1 MSNYK
6 IYNLLDLID
15 SVGEEKVQSILCDF
29 YCPLNKEI
37 EDFAIRNAIE
47 FSEKKISITYLI
59 MDNDYNVVSLFTLA
73 HKAIEVN
80 CSCFSNTMKKK
91 LKRYADSN
99 GLDNSLSLSAFLIAQ
114 LGKNYRDNIKSLDGN
129 RIMKAALSTLLKA
142 QHLIGGGVVY
152 VECENK
158 EKLLNFYQSDENRFY
173 KFGKRFSLKD
183 NIEYTRLLKL
193 I

>member
-47 FSEKKISITYLI
+47 FSKKKISITYLI

-80 CSCFSNTMKKK
+80 CS
-91 LKRYADSN
+91 
-99 GLDNSLSLSAFLIAQ
+99 
-114 LGKNYRDNIKSLDGN
+114 
-129 RIMKAALSTLLKA
+129 
-142 QHLIGGGVVY
+142 
-152 VECENK
+152 
-158 EKLLNFYQSDENRFY
+158 
-173 KFGKRFSLKD
+173 
-183 NIEYTRLLKL
+183 
-193 I
+193 

>member
-1 MSNYK
+1 M
-6 IYNLLDLID
+6 
-15 SVGEEKVQSILCDF
+15 
-29 YCPLNKEI
+29 
-37 EDFAIRNAIE
+37 
-47 FSEKKISITYLI
+47 
-59 MDNDYNVVSLFTLA
+59 
-73 HKAIEVN
+73 
-80 CSCFSNTMKKK
+80 
-91 LKRYADSN
+91 
-99 GLDNSLSLSAFLIAQ
+99 
-114 LGKNYRDNIKSLDGN
+114 DGN